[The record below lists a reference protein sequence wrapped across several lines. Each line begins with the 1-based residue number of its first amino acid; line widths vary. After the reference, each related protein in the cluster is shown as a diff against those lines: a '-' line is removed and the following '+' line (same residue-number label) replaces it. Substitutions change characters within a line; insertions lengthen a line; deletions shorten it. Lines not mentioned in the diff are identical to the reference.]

1 MTAAAPRASYIA
13 LGVSLGYMAFD
24 LAVMLLKSKSCI
36 ATMKP
41 TMYKM
46 MVGKSASSAA
56 GVVDGAVSSVVAGAG
71 AGAGAG
77 ASLLGVSHE
86 GVDTMIFCFLNSEIK
101 ELSKSSIMLRVNQH
115 FYQYL
120 Y

>member
-1 MTAAAPRASYIA
+1 MKATNEPKLTEIAIKAIAAPIFKRR
-13 LGVSLGYMAFD
+13 
-24 LAVMLLKSKSCI
+24 
-36 ATMKP
+36 
-41 TMYKM
+41 MYKM

-86 GVDTMIFCFLNSEIK
+86 GVDTMIFCFLNETEK
-101 ELSKSSIMLRVNQH
+101 EFRMA
-115 FYQYL
+115 
-120 Y
+120 